1 MSDAGRLAKL
11 NQLST
16 FQESHKKHIN
26 SNVESYL
33 INNIGRHNEVAVLR
47 YTSYYSGHTCVEMQ
61 LLWARL
67 PFRIVSEFTGGKNM
81 THI

>member
-1 MSDAGRLAKL
+1 VSDAGRLAKL

-33 INNIGRHNEVAVLR
+33 INNIGRHK
-47 YTSYYSGHTCVEMQ
+47 
-61 LLWARL
+61 WARG
-67 PFRIVSEFTGGKNM
+67 SST
-81 THI
+81 